1 MGAACSNTP
10 FLNQGG
16 RLRYTRRTEGRS
28 SSTGSPLGHASGQY
42 ECDLAEHTTVKRGGT
57 PTVSSASEYV
67 YLSLGSNLGDRTGNL
82 AAGLRALD
90 ARDAVRV
97 VAVSQCYETEPIGV
111 IDQPP
116 FLNMAAAVETALEPL
131 ELLDVVKAVEVEAGR
146 APGVPWGPRI
156 LDIDIILWGDRIVE
170 TPPLRVPHHEFRH
183 RAFVLT
189 PLAEIAPEIVD
200 PVSGR
205 TVGELAANPALEG
218 WVSNIG
224 ALAC

>member
-1 MGAACSNTP
+1 M
-10 FLNQGG
+10 
-16 RLRYTRRTEGRS
+16 
-28 SSTGSPLGHASGQY
+28 
-42 ECDLAEHTTVKRGGT
+42 
-57 PTVSSASEYV
+57 SSASEYV

-90 ARDAVRV
+90 ARAGVRV
-97 VAVSQCYETEPIGV
+97 VTVSLCYETEPIGV

-116 FLNMAAAVETALEPL
+116 FLNMAAAVETTLEPL
-131 ELLDVVKAVEVEAGR
+131 ELLDVVKKVEVEAGR
-146 APGVPWGPRI
+146 APGAAWGPRI
-156 LDIDIILWGDRIVE
+156 LDIDIILWGGRIVE
-170 TPPLRVPHHEFRH
+170 TPPLRVPHGEFRN

-200 PVSGR
+200 PVSGQ

-218 WVSNIG
+218 WVSSIG